1 MFNSNLVAIKK
12 RLTNLEKKAKP
23 QTENTGVLLF
33 NSEES
38 KWLLA
43 GKETGF
49 KNKAAAINHFD
60 KTHDKNTVLIIDD
73 IPAKLSETR

>member
-1 MFNSNLVAIKK
+1 MFNSNLAAIKK

-23 QTENTGVLLF
+23 QTENIGILFF
-33 NSEES
+33 NSKES

-43 GKETGF
+43 GKDTSF

-60 KTHDKNTVLIIDD
+60 KTHSKKAVLIIDD
-73 IPAKLSETR
+73 IPAKLNETR